1 MQCPKCGSENC
12 QRLEV
17 MYELGTQ
24 DINTVSRRAAIG
36 SVAGRGA
43 AGIGSTTTEGQ
54 SQTRMA
60 EKASPPETRRYVFAA
75 FFAFMAFLLFS
86 ASRTLTWQVIALA
99 IIAACGYY
107 MYKVYHY
114 NSKEWP
120 AQYQYWKD
128 QWACLKCGEVYHHA

>member
-24 DINTVSRRAAIG
+24 DINTVSRSAAIG

-60 EKASPPETRRYVFAA
+60 EKASPLMTRKSFDFRKNAY
-75 FFAFMAFLLFS
+75 
-86 ASRTLTWQVIALA
+86 RTTTCSHRMLCVL
-99 IIAACGYY
+99 
-107 MYKVYHY
+107 
-114 NSKEWP
+114 
-120 AQYQYWKD
+120 D
-128 QWACLKCGEVYHHA
+128 